1 MIYKTDYH
9 THSHFSD
16 GKASPDEYIA
26 PALLAGLSEIGFS
39 EHLVLT
45 DDQQDWSIKRTDIPE
60 YINKIKTLR
69 DRNKDIKIKTGFEVD
84 YLPGKEDEIKSLIQQ
99 LDLDYVIGSVHYLG
113 ESTVDLSPEFYK
125 NKNIDHL
132 FEEYFDQVCAAIATG
147 LFDIIAH
154 CDLIRIFG
162 CKFSADPEPFY
173 RKIAKKMK
181 EYDVAFEVNTNG
193 RNRPL
198 ADFYP
203 DRRFLHVFR
212 DEGVPVCV
220 NSDAHLPLRVGQF
233 FDEAYDLLFK
243 AGYTDMAVFG
253 KRERTLLPFSNGQ
266 T

>member
-16 GKASPDEYIA
+16 GKAAPDDYIA
-26 PALLAGLSEIGFS
+26 SARIAGLREIGFS

-45 DDQQDWSIKRTDIPE
+45 EEQQDWSIKETDIPV
-60 YINKIKTLR
+60 YISKVNTM
-69 DRNKDIKIKTGFEVD
+69 RNSIKDIIIKTGFEVD
-84 YLPGKEDEIKSLIQQ
+84 YLPGKENEIKSAIQQ

-113 ESTVDLSPEFYK
+113 ESTVDLSREFYN
-125 NKNIDHL
+125 NKNFDHL
-132 FEEYFDQVCAAIATG
+132 FDEYFDQVCSAVATG

-162 CKFSADPEPFY
+162 FEYSGNPEPFY
-173 RKIAKKMK
+173 RKLAKKMK

-193 RNRPL
+193 KNRPL

-212 DEGVPVCV
+212 EELVPVCV
-220 NSDAHLPLRVGQF
+220 NSDAHLPVRVGQY
-233 FDEAYDLLFK
+233 FDEAYDLLLC
-243 AGYTDMAVFG
+243 AGFTEMAVFQ
-253 KRERTLLPFSNGQ
+253 KRERTMIPF
-266 T
+266 TRK